1 MRKIECLTHKRWNKM
16 WRLWK
21 RKKLDTP
28 LDELVTYY
36 NAMIH
41 GHVFYFKQFKGNSLE
56 VLRHMWVLKQYIPE
70 EHYNNLIE
78 AYELYN
84 STKDKVLTPFEEEET
99 FLKYDEKYFM
109 DDYFL
114 HLIIWDLLTYDPYI
128 VVPFNERK
136 SERIIQKIKY
146 GNH

>member
-1 MRKIECLTHKRWNKM
+1 MWNL
-16 WRLWK
+16 WR

-36 NAMIH
+36 NAMCH

-70 EHYNNLIE
+70 EHYNNLKE
-78 AYELYN
+78 AYELFKSIN
-84 STKDKVLTPFEEEET
+84 IKELTSLEEEET

-114 HLIIWDLLTYDPYI
+114 HLIIWDLLTYYPHI
-128 VVPFNERK
+128 IVPFNLRK
-136 SERIIQKIKY
+136 HSKIINKIESIDC
-146 GNH
+146 

>member
-1 MRKIECLTHKRWNKM
+1 MWNL
-16 WRLWK
+16 WR

-36 NAMIH
+36 NAMCH
-41 GHVFYFKQFKGNSLE
+41 GHVFYFKQFKGKSLE

-70 EHYNNLIE
+70 EHYNNLKE
-78 AYELYN
+78 AYELFKSIN
-84 STKDKVLTPFEEEET
+84 IKELTSLEEEET

-114 HLIIWDLLTYDPYI
+114 HLIIWDLLTYYPHI
-128 VVPFNERK
+128 IVPFNLRK
-136 SERIIQKIKY
+136 HSKIINKIESIDC
-146 GNH
+146 

>member
-1 MRKIECLTHKRWNKM
+1 MRKIECLTIKRWNKM

-21 RKKLDTP
+21 RRKLDSP

-36 NAMIH
+36 NAMCH
-41 GHVFYFKQFKGNSLE
+41 GHVFYFNQFKGNNSE
-56 VLRHMWVLKQYIPE
+56 IQRHMWIIKQYIPE
-70 EHYNNLIE
+70 DHYNNLKE
-78 AYELYN
+78 AYELYKSIN
-84 STKDKVLTPFEEEET
+84 IKELTSFEEEET
-99 FLKYDEKYFM
+99 FLKYDEKYFT

-136 SERIIQKIKY
+136 SERIMQKIKY
-146 GNH
+146 GKH